1 MIHHTTPHHTTLTH
15 HTHSLTPLHS
25 RTALNHVKKLRQRNE
40 AMSDSFIHIS
50 GLHESTLSDSEGEWV
65 APQYD
70 LDIPGLPHSS
80 VEDGWDSG
88 EDADTELAAAADT
101 SRRRAMGTKW
111 EGTMRQR

>member
-1 MIHHTTPHHTTLTH
+1 
-15 HTHSLTPLHS
+15 
-25 RTALNHVKKLRQRNE
+25 
-40 AMSDSFIHIS
+40 MSDSFIHIS

-65 APQYD
+65 APRYD

-88 EDADTELAAAADT
+88 EDADTEGAAELVAAADT

-111 EGTMRQR
+111 EGTIRQR